1 MSVAI
6 PNFFQNP
13 TKASLNYF
21 VLMLLRKDSK
31 HGYMLMQDIER
42 HTGGHWKPSHS
53 AIYKLL
59 NGLEADGYISSWEE
73 KDGERARRV
82 YKISETG
89 VKLLEESERDFESF
103 INAFISSLLEAE
115 RVNPDHLT
123 VLLTKKGKAMLNG
136 LDPDQRLKALHKLKA
151 FVDLESVRVNKEL
164 DELMKNIAPAK

>member
-21 VLMLLRKDSK
+21 VLMLLRNSPK

-42 HTGGHWKPSHS
+42 HTGGHWRPSHS

-59 NGLEADGYISSWEE
+59 NRLEADGYITSWEE

-89 VKLLEESERDFESF
+89 KKLLEESERDFESF

-123 VLLTKKGKAMLNG
+123 VLLTKKGKAMMNA
-136 LDPDQRLKALHKLKA
+136 LDPDQRLKALMKLKT
-151 FVDLESVRVNKEL
+151 FLDTEIVRVTRALEEL
-164 DELMKNIAPAK
+164 QKTPL

>member
-1 MSVAI
+1 MSVTV
-6 PNFFQNP
+6 PSFFQNP

-21 VLMLLRKDSK
+21 VLMLLRNSPK

-42 HTGGHWKPSHS
+42 HTGGHWRPSHS

-59 NGLEADGYISSWEE
+59 NRLEADGYIGSWEE

-89 VKLLEESERDFESF
+89 IKLLEESDKDFESF

-123 VLLTKKGKAMLNG
+123 VLLTKKGKATMG
-136 LDPDQRLKALHKLKA
+136 SLDPDQKLKALLKLKA
-151 FVDLESVRVNKEL
+151 FVDTEAARINREIDGLRQT
-164 DELMKNIAPAK
+164 

>member
-21 VLMLLRKDSK
+21 VLMLLRNNPK

-82 YKISETG
+82 YRISETG
-89 VKLLEESERDFESF
+89 IKLLEESERDFESF
-103 INAFISSLLEAE
+103 ISAFISSLLEAE

-136 LDPDQRLKALHKLKA
+136 LDPGQQLKAYLKLKSFLDA
-151 FVDLESVRVNKEL
+151 ESARLHRELESLGNNPGK
-164 DELMKNIAPAK
+164 